1 MWTVQATRSTMCPMT
16 DQLTAGP
23 GSGDDAIHEV
33 SALFVVS
40 RRRARALVFGKFR
53 GRGVWGYPSS
63 GLTCQTGVETAIAAQ
78 RSFLGLCPPEFL
90 RLKALEALSNF
101 PAE

>member
-40 RRRARALVFGKFR
+40 RRRARALVFGKVQ
-53 GRGVWGYPSS
+53 GAWGVG
-63 GLTCQTGVETAIAAQ
+63 GAVRAH
-78 RSFLGLCPPEFL
+78 L
-90 RLKALEALSNF
+90 R
-101 PAE
+101 

>member
-40 RRRARALVFGKFR
+40 RLFWGGFVCYG
-53 GRGVWGYPSS
+53 GR
-63 GLTCQTGVETAIAAQ
+63 II
-78 RSFLGLCPPEFL
+78 
-90 RLKALEALSNF
+90 
-101 PAE
+101 

>member
-40 RRRARALVFGKFR
+40 RRRAREHSFSEKFR
-53 GRGVWGYPSS
+53 GRGGWVGYPSS

-78 RSFLGLCPPEFL
+78 RSFLGL
-90 RLKALEALSNF
+90 
-101 PAE
+101 